1 MPGFQVC
8 PMSLALKSSG
18 NKSLLSDG
26 ILLLLVTVAIMASG
40 STAVKA
46 EALPEQSIVVQAFT

>member
-1 MPGFQVC
+1 
-8 PMSLALKSSG
+8 MSLALKSSG